1 MHVKQEH
8 GVIEYVFPLQSLVN
22 NCKQDGVDVEPLP

>member
-8 GVIEYVFPLQSLVN
+8 GVIDNVLPLQSLVN
-22 NCKQDGVDVEPLP
+22 TASKIELL

>member
-8 GVIEYVFPLQSLVN
+8 GVIEYVLSSTNVVN
-22 NCKQDGVDVEPLP
+22 ITKKAVLM

>member
-8 GVIEYVFPLQSLVN
+8 GVIEYVLPLQSLVN
-22 NCKQDGVDVEPLP
+22 TASKIELM